1 MRHPTGTRKAAW
13 SNHLHS
19 CAGYS
24 DRYSGARA
32 KTPSRE
38 AGLATWYVGRVENE
52 KKMYTMGIDILDW
65 YVPPCVLSDVPQAPP
80 SSANTTCH
88 SKLLKHTWPVS
99 DTCKSP

>member
-24 DRYSGARA
+24 DRCSGARA

-38 AGLATWYVGRVENE
+38 AGLATWYGSGVENE
-52 KKMYTMGIDILDW
+52 EKKCTRWELI
-65 YVPPCVLSDVPQAPP
+65 S
-80 SSANTTCH
+80 
-88 SKLLKHTWPVS
+88 
-99 DTCKSP
+99 